1 MDTSL
6 WCIVITAGIFFPP
19 NAAAYPNGSIAVAC
33 DDMMPQHGDYK
44 SQSSSA
50 PYSLTVSKTSYSA
63 KDQIIVTLKN
73 TSADYP
79 IEGFFI
85 QARPQN
91 SNTPMGYFIVNG
103 TEVQTLTCKTAA
115 SAVSHTSDSSKS
127 EVKVTWVA
135 SASSYTNVTL
145 RATVVANLSIFWT
158 DVVSQSI
165 TYAGASH
172 VMASF
177 PILFIT
183 VVFSFLLFPRS

>member
-1 MDTSL
+1 MDPSL

-33 DDMMPQHGDYK
+33 DDMMPQHGNNK
-44 SQSSSA
+44 RQSSSA
-50 PYSLTVSKTSYSA
+50 PYNLIVSKTSYYA

-85 QARPQN
+85 QARQEN
-91 SNTPMGYFIVNG
+91 SNTPLGYFIVSGND
-103 TEVQTLTCKTAA
+103 VHTLTCKTTA

-135 SASSYTNVTL
+135 PDSNSTNITL
-145 RATVVANLSIFWT
+145 RATVVSNFSIFWT

-165 TYAGASH
+165 TYAGTSH

-183 VVFSFLLFPRS
+183 AAFGFLLFPRP